1 MTRTPKLLLKR
12 FAFLVFGGGTLLYF
26 LVWHRSATTVTNVRA
41 ACLWQHVSFNE
52 PLNPKAGTPSAEI
65 TRVPNEDKL
74 HLRSPVNETT
84 SIGEV
89 EEELFRAAT
98 VIAERRGVVLFSVLN
113 DAYFD
118 LAASWLCNTAPL
130 GDVHRHVLFLTTDV
144 ATGQRLEDAWP
155 DISVVSMND
164 SSFSGAQEY
173 SKAGYVHLMVQR
185 TRLVLRLVE
194 TGIRVLLFEVD
205 FVWLGDPLPA
215 VLSHSR
221 LSQADVVATGIHGQP
236 RLVCGCFLLLNPTP
250 ATTRLWARLTERME
264 GLNEQIAGRSALAPV
279 SEGTNDQTFLSA
291 LIRERYGG
299 VRVAVL
305 PEALFPDGKWYDL
318 PHLRAAT
325 PAALVIHNNW
335 IIGNAAKIRRAR
347 AFGHWFLGA
356 NSTESKVVC
365 NVTAVRDLLE
375 RRHRDLLSR
384 GAQTP

>member
-1 MTRTPKLLLKR
+1 M
-12 FAFLVFGGGTLLYF
+12 
-26 LVWHRSATTVTNVRA
+26 
-41 ACLWQHVSFNE
+41 
-52 PLNPKAGTPSAEI
+52 
-65 TRVPNEDKL
+65 
-74 HLRSPVNETT
+74 
-84 SIGEV
+84 
-89 EEELFRAAT
+89 
-98 VIAERRGVVLFSVLN
+98 VLFSVLN

-144 ATGQRLEDAWP
+144 ATGQRLQDAWP

-164 SSFSGAQEY
+164 SSFSGAQVY

-185 TRLVLRLVE
+185 TRLLLRLVK

-221 LSQADVVATGIHGQP
+221 LSQADVVATQIHGRP

-250 ATTRLWARLTERME
+250 ATTRLWARLTERMD
-264 GLNEQIAGRSALAPV
+264 GLNEQIAGKSALAPV
-279 SEGTNDQTFLSA
+279 SEGTNDQTFLSD
-291 LIRERYGG
+291 LIKERYGG

-335 IIGNAAKIRRAR
+335 IVGNAAKIRRAK
-347 AFGHWFLGA
+347 ALGHWFLSA
-356 NSTESKVVC
+356 NSTESKVIC
-365 NVTAVRDLLE
+365 NVIAVRDLLE

-384 GAQTP
+384 GSH